1 MEIGAKDLGLV
12 LERLPWKALRE
23 GVSRWSRVIGTRSAS
38 TSSMASGRWIARQAS
53 DPVKL
58 EKMISTL
65 DHEERRLLSCVGAG
79 LPISSLSLTSFAV
92 RGWGDLCPALERC
105 ARIGLLIPIS
115 SEEHE
120 RYGSNFWSSEGKIE
134 DPLLIA
140 GAAAPSGLR
149 DLCPQEI
156 LQTKPVVSTGGEGE
170 LLVTRPWHQMMA
182 KLLHTAGVLA
192 GEPLGLTAS
201 NRILKKELKR
211 LDREVHFDPL
221 LSADFLLSLLGEME
235 LLKWRKHGKEDRLG
249 IMQEDLLQLR
259 QHGQD
264 LLRTALATP
273 FEFLD
278 PGIGDQT
285 DPLNL
290 DAFFSPS
297 DASSR
302 MSFRK
307 FCLWHSLQ
315 GILDSSVPL
324 GEWFDLSRLCR
335 GIAKRIPEWF
345 FGELTW
351 NRKEKRAWKVNAKA
365 QDWATAFLRMAV
377 ARLML
382 RLGLIELGVL
392 PGDWKAAETARQNF
406 VSCPPAHD
414 GWNGFFILER
424 LDPCLSQ
431 SSGLLARLTP
441 AWAEITKLEKRPK
454 TRKIF
459 RLGGDLEIHA
469 DIQTLDNS
477 EGVLLFLA
485 AEELPAAPGDRIRR
499 FRLSQS
505 SVARAL
511 AAGVESEKIRDLLR
525 ISNPPVP
532 KTALRRVEEWLGRI
546 GVLKLHCGWI
556 LGEWKTQAAR
566 DKALSRFQGTQA
578 LGECWAILPAE
589 AARELTLE
597 QLPAPLL
604 RLNTK
609 GRIAISEKAPKVA
622 RAALKTVASIS
633 ADHCLNFEASSVG
646 SMKLTVPQIA
656 KFLAGWNA
664 EPERLRTA
672 LEHEIRKASGV
683 RQTLLWRDGRVIH
696 FDSVLLA
703 RRTLSA
709 LVAAGIPVL
718 DIGEGNLLL
727 LEVSDTFRKI
737 IREEGFQLQKSDD
750 LSCFQFPSGPDGGN
764 RSTKSS
770 KSVSKRKN
778 ASANINGRTMD
789 FLAGRALRKRIEDAI
804 STQSS
809 LVFLLRPDGRKA
821 FVLIE
826 AFPTSIFHGPPLM
839 VALDGREPDDD
850 LSDLILPLS
859 DIAAVKFLGE
869 MKSSSEEHPKKD

>member
-1 MEIGAKDLGLV
+1 MEIGAEDLGLV

-23 GVSRWSRVIGTRSAS
+23 GVSRWSRIIGARSTSRSAAS
-38 TSSMASGRWIARQAS
+38 SGRWIARQAS

-105 ARIGLLIPIS
+105 ARIGLLIPLS
-115 SEEHE
+115 SEEHG
-120 RYGSNFWSSEGKIE
+120 RYGSNFWSSEGEIE

-140 GAAAPSGLR
+140 GAVAPSGLR
-149 DLCPQEI
+149 DLCPRET
-156 LQTKPVVSTGGEGE
+156 LQTQPVVSTGSEAE

-192 GEPLGLTAS
+192 GEPLGLTTS

-221 LSADFLLSLLGEME
+221 LSADFFLSLLGEME
-235 LLKWRKHGKEDRLG
+235 LLKWRQHGGEDRLG
-249 IMQEDLLQLR
+249 IMQEDLLQLW

-278 PGIGDQT
+278 PGIGDQS

-290 DAFFSPS
+290 DAFFPHS

-324 GEWFDLSRLCR
+324 GEWFDLGSLCR
-335 GIAKRIPEWF
+335 TIAERIPVWF

-351 NRKEKRAWKVNAKA
+351 NRPGKRVWKVHTQA
-365 QDWATAFLRMAV
+365 QDWATAFLKMAIT
-377 ARLML
+377 RLML
-382 RLGLIELGVL
+382 RLGFVELGVL
-392 PGDWKAAETARQNF
+392 PGDWKAAETAQQDF
-406 VSCPPAHD
+406 ASCPRAQD
-414 GWNGFFILER
+414 GWSGFFILEP
-424 LDPCLSQ
+424 LEPCLSQ

-441 AWAEITKLEKRPK
+441 AWAEIIKEEKRPE
-454 TRKIF
+454 TPKIF

-499 FRLSQS
+499 FRVSQS

-525 ISNPPVP
+525 ISSPPAP

-578 LGECWAILPAE
+578 LGEYWAILPAE
-589 AARELTLE
+589 AALTLRLE
-597 QLPAPLL
+597 QLPIPVL
-604 RLNTK
+604 RLDSK

-633 ADHCLNFEASSVG
+633 ADHCLSFEASSVG
-646 SMKLTVPQIA
+646 SMKLTVPQIS
-656 KFLAGWNA
+656 KFLTGWSA

-683 RQTLLWRDGRVIH
+683 RQTVLWRDGRVIH
-696 FDSVLLA
+696 FDSALIA

-727 LEVSDTFRKI
+727 LELSNAFRKT
-737 IREEGFQLQKSDD
+737 IREEGFQLQKSED
-750 LSCFQFPSGPDGGN
+750 LSCFQFPSGPGGGQP
-764 RSTKSS
+764 SAKSS
-770 KSVSKRKN
+770 KSFSKRKH

-789 FLAGRALRKRIEDAI
+789 FLSGKTLRKRIEDAI

-821 FVLIE
+821 FALVE
-826 AFPTSIFHGPPLM
+826 AFPTSVFHGPPLM
-839 VALDGREPDDD
+839 VALDRPESDDD

-859 DIAAVKFLGE
+859 DIAAV
-869 MKSSSEEHPKKD
+869 SSLS